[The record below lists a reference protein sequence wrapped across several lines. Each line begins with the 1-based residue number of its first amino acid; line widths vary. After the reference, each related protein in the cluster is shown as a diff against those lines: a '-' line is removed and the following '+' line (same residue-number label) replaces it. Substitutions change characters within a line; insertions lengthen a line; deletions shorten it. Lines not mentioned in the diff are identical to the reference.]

1 MEIKTVP
8 FMCDIPITALSLE
21 IKAKVFLE
29 GEIRECNAE
38 IDIEEIRKG
47 MVAGEEWDDA
57 HATWELTDKAKKEL
71 EIDE

>member
-8 FMCDIPITALSLE
+8 FMCDIPVAALSLE
-21 IKAKVFLE
+21 LKAKVFLN
-29 GEIRECNAE
+29 GEVNECNAE

-57 HATWELTDKAKKEL
+57 HATWVLTEKAKKEL
-71 EIDE
+71 GIDE

>member
-1 MEIKTVP
+1 MTDIKTVP
-8 FMCDIPITALSLE
+8 FMCDIPVTALRLE

-29 GEIRECNAE
+29 GEIHECSTA

-57 HATWELTDKAKKEL
+57 HAMWMLSDEAKE
-71 EIDE
+71 EI

>member
-8 FMCDIPITALSLE
+8 FMCDIPVTALSLE

-29 GEIRECNAE
+29 GEVCECNTE

-57 HATWELTDKAKKEL
+57 HATWALTDKAKKEFG
-71 EIDE
+71 IDE